1 MGLLRTFVCTPT
13 FSVDREE
20 VTYTTAVDFDNATQH
35 LFNRAQRPVYK
46 FELNLEPMLRY
57 AGQDLSAFHA
67 FHQGGKSFMFSGM
80 KFGAI
85 EDYHLFAEGDGA
97 QTQFFLPNR
106 YIGAGSFSIQTR
118 NQVTLATSVWLTSAY
133 SVTLTPG
140 IVTFGATIP
149 SSGHDIEAKY
159 ACQYRCVFEPDGFKI
174 SEFTYNV
181 YRSASLKLRE
191 VLIYT

>member
-1 MGLLRTFVCTPT
+1 MPALRTFVCTPT
-13 FSVDREE
+13 FEVIREE
-20 VTYTTAVDFDNATQH
+20 VTYTTNIDFDNANVH
-35 LFNRAQRPVYK
+35 LFNRAQRPTYK

-80 KFGAI
+80 KFGAV
-85 EDYHLFAEGDGA
+85 EDYHLFAEGNGS

-106 YIGAGSFSIQTR
+106 YIGAGSFSIQSR
-118 NQVTLATSVWLTSAY
+118 NQATLATSVWLASAY
-133 SVTLTPG
+133 SLTPVPG
-140 IVTFGATIP
+140 IMAFNVVP
-149 SSGHDIEAKY
+149 SSGHDMEAKY

-181 YRSASLKLRE
+181 YKSANLKLRE
-191 VLIYT
+191 VLIFT